1 MSESS
6 PLVSGRPQNPAEELR
21 TAAKAGD
28 AARVRQLLAEGAE
41 PALADDGGVTPLML
55 AAESGSAEA
64 VAALL
69 GGLCACS

>member
-1 MSESS
+1 M
-6 PLVSGRPQNPAEELR
+6 
-21 TAAKAGD
+21 
-28 AARVRQLLAEGAE
+28 RQLLAEGAE

-69 GGLCACS
+69 GGVLSLQLIWPRVLKGTSYFGAYNIIMQC